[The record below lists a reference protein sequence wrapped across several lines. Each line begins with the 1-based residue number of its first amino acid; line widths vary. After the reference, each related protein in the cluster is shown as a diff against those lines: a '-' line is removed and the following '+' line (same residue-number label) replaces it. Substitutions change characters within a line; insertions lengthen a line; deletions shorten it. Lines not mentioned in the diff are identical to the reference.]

1 VPVWSSAPLPSR
13 PLRTLD
19 LFALTLELAGV
30 SLDEYPESD
39 AARLALGAWEPEVW
53 R

>member
-1 VPVWSSAPLPSR
+1 VPVLSSAPLPDR

-19 LFALTLELAGV
+19 LFAFTLELAGIP
-30 SLDEYPESD
+30 LGEYRESD
-39 AARLALGAWEPEVW
+39 AARLDRGEWQPEVW